1 MVLIL
6 PRTGRSPF
14 QLYLVGLVL
23 LGGFGIATSI
33 SRNMIT
39 QAMGEPY
46 DTIWGWCLV
55 LGGSSILLGVYW
67 PKDQI
72 TGLIIERSGL
82 VLLGGACL
90 IWSVMVVW
98 KTHTN
103 GLFSAVLT
111 FGLFLAC
118 LAQWRWINKGVNRV
132 IKAIDDNR

>member
-1 MVLIL
+1 M
-6 PRTGRSPF
+6 
-14 QLYLVGLVL
+14 L
-23 LGGFGIATSI
+23 LSIIGMATSI

-46 DTIWGWCLV
+46 ATIWGWCLV